1 MRHGISLWNRIA
13 FAALS
18 GAALMVYADAHAQ
31 SASAQSTALKEV
43 VVTATRRSE
52 DLQDTSVSATV
63 LSGDLMTDCVSMML

>member
-43 VVTATRRSE
+43 VVTAT
-52 DLQDTSVSATV
+52 DSAGHVADGRV
-63 LSGDLMTDCVSMML
+63 LVTIGS